1 MLTETGKSIHLL
13 TPKESRI
20 GISGTMTSTSPLRYA
35 KTEAQDEDIAVCDLR
50 DSISKVKL
58 FKSIVG
64 GNSSI
69 SLDLAASFDF
79 PQKDE
84 KISCIY
90 ELLL

>member
-1 MLTETGKSIHLL
+1 MQ
-13 TPKESRI
+13 PQ
-20 GISGTMTSTSPLRYA
+20 
-35 KTEAQDEDIAVCDLR
+35 AQWLSQNTLGQIAVCDLQ